1 MAKEEMKYEQ
11 AVRELEQIVER
22 MENDELDIDLAGRMH
37 TYGPDAV
44 VTLTNNGWRVEYR
57 KAKPTER
64 RLIGVVSDL
73 VEALKGNSPESEV
86 TFDSRGWMNLA

>member
-1 MAKEEMKYEQ
+1 MEEVMNTDKGAIAGGHAKY
-11 AVRELEQIVER
+11 RLI
-22 MENDELDIDLAGRMH
+22 DLFTDLAGRMH
-37 TYGPDAV
+37 TYGPDSV

-57 KAKPTER
+57 KAQPTER

-86 TFDSRGWMNLA
+86 TFDSRGCMNLA

>member
-1 MAKEEMKYEQ
+1 MNTDKGAIAGGPAKY
-11 AVRELEQIVER
+11 RLI
-22 MENDELDIDLAGRMH
+22 DLFTDLAGRMH

-44 VTLTNNGWRVEYR
+44 VTFTNNGWRVEDR

-73 VEALKGNSPESEV
+73 VEALKGNSPERDV
-86 TFDSRGWMNLA
+86 TFDSRGWMTIA